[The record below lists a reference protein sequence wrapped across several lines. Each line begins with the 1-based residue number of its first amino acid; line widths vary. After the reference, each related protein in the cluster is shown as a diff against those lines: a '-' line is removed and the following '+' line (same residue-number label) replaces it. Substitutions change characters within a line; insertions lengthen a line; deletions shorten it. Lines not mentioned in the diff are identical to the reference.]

1 MDAAQLW
8 LFFVVVFG
16 VIALPGLD
24 MAFVLASSL
33 SGGKRDGVA
42 AVAGIVAGG
51 ACHVLMGALGIAAIL
66 ALWPALFNAVL
77 LAGAL
82 YIGWIGWSLLRSQE
96 AFTLPAAGAARR
108 GGPVFVQGM
117 LTCLLNPK
125 AYVFMLAIFP
135 QFLRPEAGSI
145 WLQAGALG
153 MITVVTQTAVYGVVA
168 VAAVR
173 ARGWFDSNPRANL
186 AAARSV
192 GVVLLFAAVLTAT
205 QGWQAQAA
213 TVTKEGKTMLPQS
226 HQVYE
231 LRQYTMYAGKRDT
244 LISLFEDKFIEGQ
257 EDTGMRVTGLFT
269 EPRNPDR
276 FVWLRSFADMKARHQ
291 ALNDFYHGPLW
302 QANRD
307 AANATLADN
316 DNVLLLRP
324 ASNGSGFAV
333 DPRTRPARAA
343 RLQPGFVTATIYY
356 FANEPDVQ
364 FISRF
369 ERELMPVLVENG
381 ARIVGHFVSEK
392 SKNTFGRL
400 PVRESDNVFVW
411 FASFASEAAY
421 ERHQR
426 ALQSD
431 SRWRDRI
438 APYLEDATIRDP
450 EILLLTPTARS
461 LIR

>member
-8 LFFVVVFG
+8 LFFLVVFG

-33 SGGKRDGVA
+33 SGGRRDGMA

-77 LAGAL
+77 LGGAL
-82 YIGWIGWSLLRSQE
+82 YIGCIGWSLLRSRE
-96 AFTLPAAGAARR
+96 AFSLPAAGGARR

-135 QFLRPEAGSI
+135 QFLRPESGSI
-145 WLQAGALG
+145 WLQASALG
-153 MITVVTQTAVYGVVA
+153 LITVLTQAAVYGAVA

-173 ARGWFDSNPRANL
+173 ARGWFGSNPRANL

-192 GVVLLFAAVLTAT
+192 GVVLIGAAVLTAT
-205 QGWQAQAA
+205 QGWQAHASDNNKGNA
-213 TVTKEGKTMLPQS
+213 MLTHE

-231 LRQYTMYAGKRDT
+231 LRQYTLHPGKRDA
-244 LISLFEDKFIEGQ
+244 LVSLFEDKFIESQ
-257 EDTGMRVTGLFT
+257 EDTGMHVTGLFT
-269 EPRNPDR
+269 DPYDPNR
-276 FVWLRSFADMKARHQ
+276 FVWFRSFADMKARHT
-291 ALNDFYHGPLW
+291 ALSGFYGGPVW
-302 QANRD
+302 QANRND
-307 AANATLADN
+307 ANATMADS

-324 ASNGSGFAV
+324 ASPGSGFAL
-333 DPRTRPARAA
+333 DPKTRPPRGTPPRGTFA
-343 RLQPGFVTATIYY
+343 TATIYY
-356 FANEPDVQ
+356 FENEPDAQ
-364 FISRF
+364 FVRRF
-369 ERELMPVLVENG
+369 ECELMPVLLENG
-381 ARIVGHFVSEK
+381 ARILGHFVSEK
-392 SKNTFGRL
+392 SYNTFERL
-400 PVRESDNVFVW
+400 PVRDKDNVFVW
-411 FASFASEAAY
+411 VAAFADHAAY

-426 ALQSD
+426 ALQAD
-431 SRWRDRI
+431 TRWRERL
-438 APYLEDATIRDP
+438 APYLAAATVRVP
-450 EILLLTPTARS
+450 ETLLLAPTGRS